1 MSDQLTFI
9 GVDPLADAVDW
20 KRHHP
25 EAYRALVLWAKEDV
39 ANGVRPSMDAY
50 GHLLRRPHMAAKLG
64 LTRRTGEPVALQ
76 RPPDQLARAP
86 PAARARHPV
95 RHPPGPLRLLE
106 RGLVSDDTTP
116 IYFRVSPAIWRART
130 WTDDMRL
137 LACYLLTSPH
147 RTLEGLFI
155 LPKGY
160 ICADLRWSAERL
172 AEPFAGLTAD
182 GFIAYDEAAEVCLI
196 VKALKYQRPE
206 NPNMD
211 KAAIRRLVTVPASS
225 LDTVFLALG
234 AAVRATVGRTAR
246 RTASRNGSA
255 NLSSA
260 LALLSSTRL
269 FARRVREEPVD
280 KSPAPESPEDPEQGR
295 SIDLEER
302 EPPRRGRAACDGESC
317 QVLAFPSTG
326 FAPLR
331 RAIARPASAPSSGG
345 RWARTGRSTAAG
357 RVRRQGL
364 RGLPGRVSASSSGR
378 SATQLCEKA
387 LVAAVASLKG
397 ARDVAAVT
405 AQRLTAA
412 ASLSW
417 SVTASSRS
425 CGAPAAT
432 SGGRSAPKAIGD
444 CLPPA
449 FAQPPGAA
457 KNCEPASVAT

>member
-1 MSDQLTFI
+1 M
-9 GVDPLADAVDW
+9 
-20 KRHHP
+20 
-25 EAYRALVLWAKEDV
+25 
-39 ANGVRPSMDAY
+39 
-50 GHLLRRPHMAAKLG
+50 
-64 LTRRTGEPVALQ
+64 
-76 RPPDQLARAP
+76 
-86 PAARARHPV
+86 
-95 RHPPGPLRLLE
+95 
-106 RGLVSDDTTP
+106 SDDTTP

-225 LDTVFLALG
+225 LDTVFL
-234 AAVRATVGRTAR
+234 
-246 RTASRNGSA
+246 
-255 NLSSA
+255 SSA
-260 LALLSSTRL
+260 QQYAPRLAERLAERLPERFGKSQLCSSSTQLNPALR
-269 FARRVREEPVD
+269 ARVREEPVD

-302 EPPRRGRAACDGESC
+302 EPPAEGVSCDGESC

-331 RAIARPASAPSSGG
+331 RAIQASERPEQWKEVGTNGALDRLLAAYAGKVCSGCQ
-345 RWARTGRSTAAG
+345 AAFAEFE
-357 RVRRQGL
+357 RPQRDAV
-364 RGLPGRVSASSSGR
+364 
-378 SATQLCEKA
+378 CEKA

-397 ARDVAAVT
+397 SRDVASVMRK
-405 AQRLTAA
+405 RLTRGG
-412 ASLSW
+412 LSEL
-417 SVTASSRS
+417 VGDRELEELRRTRRDKRR
-425 CGAPAAT
+425 
-432 SGGRSAPKAIGD
+432 RSAPKAIGD